1 MTFSFLPF
9 VLVVVV
15 VRLYLVV
22 GTLFFHLFF
31 SNNDKQ
37 ITSVAIM
44 SNDNTT
50 INNKASVTDKNEV
63 VYRALARQLE
73 YYFSSQN
80 LAVDTY
86 LQTLRELNDG
96 CVPISIIANFSKV
109 KSIASQLTP
118 QTSATASS
126 TSSSGS
132 SRSSGT
138 GSNTTTGNGCQ
149 GSASTSHHDTAPSSS
164 DVPSLIIDNHVSS
177 STSSVT
183 PRLFPPTEL
192 QSRIDA
198 IVRVIQP
205 AYTDQLQIY
214 DIDSRTGKI
223 TDPHNNN
230 NNNNSSSSSTTTST
244 ILAIGF
250 KAGCQPKD
258 CGVVVKEN
266 EISTHTTTTDH
277 NMTSSSSSI
286 SLDETNTLIL
296 RDVDPNVS
304 ECEIRSILEAI
315 DDCPT
320 IINLVPD
327 IAACWYVITVIVWC
341 M

>member
-1 MTFSFLPF
+1 MTLSFLPF
-9 VLVVVV
+9 VCLFV

-22 GTLFFHLFF
+22 GTWFFHLFF

-44 SNDNTT
+44 SSDNTV
-50 INNKASVTDKNEV
+50 INSNASVTDKNEV

-126 TSSSGS
+126 TSSSSSS

-138 GSNTTTGNGCQ
+138 GSNTATGNGCQ

-223 TDPHNNN
+223 TDPHN

>member
-1 MTFSFLPF
+1 
-9 VLVVVV
+9 
-15 VRLYLVV
+15 
-22 GTLFFHLFF
+22 
-31 SNNDKQ
+31 
-37 ITSVAIM
+37 M

-50 INNKASVTDKNEV
+50 ISNKESVTDNNEV

-118 QTSATASS
+118 QTSATATS
-126 TSSSGS
+126 TSSSSSSS
-132 SRSSGT
+132 SRNSSAS
-138 GSNTTTGNGCQ
+138 SNTTTGNGCQ

-183 PRLFPPTEL
+183 PRLIPPTEP

-205 AYTDQLQIY
+205 AYTEQLQIY

-223 TDPHNNN
+223 TDPHN

-258 CGVVVKEN
+258 CGVEVKKN

-277 NMTSSSSSI
+277 NMTSSSPSV
-286 SLDETNTLIL
+286 SLDDTNTLIL

-327 IAACWYVITVIVWC
+327 IAACW
-341 M
+341 